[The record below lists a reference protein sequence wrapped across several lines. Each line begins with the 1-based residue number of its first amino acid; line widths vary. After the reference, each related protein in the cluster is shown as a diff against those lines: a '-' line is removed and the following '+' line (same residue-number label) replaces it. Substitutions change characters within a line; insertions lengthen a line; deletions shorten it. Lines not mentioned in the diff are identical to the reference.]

1 MENKLNRATY
11 HSKYIGIDPGIS
23 GGITMIGRYKKVKTF
38 KCPDKVIDMAMLF
51 QICIGNTAPENV
63 KFLMERVW
71 ARPTNGSRHAFT
83 YGVNYVEWLGI
94 AASHDIHTHTELPL
108 NWMKWFGCPKGME
121 VRKRKNWLKDKA
133 KELYPKVK
141 KITLATSDSI
151 LITHYAKHSDYFKEK
166 K

>member
-1 MENKLNRATY
+1 MEQSPFR
-11 HSKYIGIDPGIS
+11 YIGVDPGAS
-23 GGITMIGRYKKVKTF
+23 GGLTVIDEKNNIRAF
-38 KCPDKVIDMAMLF
+38 KCPDKVIDMSMVFEVA
-51 QICIGNTAPENV
+51 IGAASPCNV

-83 YGVNYVEWLGI
+83 YGVNYGEWLGI